1 MLVRFLEASREHRR
15 LDGEHRDRKS
25 ISMAESPAVRK
36 LGSPVL
42 GSFANNPLAHEGG
55 ALNQVNE
62 VIIAPE
68 VAAEIEQENETRN
81 ERKSIRV
88 N

>member
-1 MLVRFLEASREHRR
+1 MLVRFLKPPGSTVALVANIAIVSR
-15 LDGEHRDRKS
+15 S
-25 ISMAESPAVRK
+25 SMTESPAVRK
-36 LGSPVL
+36 LGSRVL
-42 GSFANNPLAHEGG
+42 GSFANNPLAHVGR